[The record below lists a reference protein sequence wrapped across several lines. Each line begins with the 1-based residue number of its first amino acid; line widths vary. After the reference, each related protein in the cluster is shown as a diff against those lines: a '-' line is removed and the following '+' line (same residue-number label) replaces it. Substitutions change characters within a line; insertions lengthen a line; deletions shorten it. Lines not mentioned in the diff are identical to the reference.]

1 MRLTFCILLITA
13 TFLFADGRFYRQYW
27 AEFDENISNHKDGRW
42 RVNDPQLALHDTFG
56 KRSEALANGLVLLN
70 APESLFDLEYGEL
83 YLEMWGGHP
92 HTTNKRVT
100 ANGKSVYDIPDFGA
114 SDGHCV
120 YAYPSIKIEPAHLVN
135 GVNALQFS
143 CDRGHG
149 FWGHFIMDNVA
160 LRCVY
165 KPDSLIKRFPE
176 LEKFSARVNA
186 PAVIQ
191 NERADVSLDI
201 PAEFIS
207 HIESVEFLGK
217 YIGFDENGN
226 VENSD
231 WHGYTFK
238 RAWTHTL
245 GNVTEAPFSVEW
257 NTENIPDQSEPMQFK
272 AIIKMKNGLFY
283 ETDATSG
290 SLLKRDRESVKLFYC
305 NEAPVPFW
313 SRAENLN
320 VGKMYIP
327 VEPKNIISAQLQ
339 IKIWDGGEG
348 DVAEPFKIN
357 GFAYP
362 ITSKKA
368 IHDVVHSVLE
378 IDPSHLVKGDNEITL
393 LSDTHHHGIEVLRPG
408 PCLILRMENK

>member
-1 MRLTFCILLITA
+1 
-13 TFLFADGRFYRQYW
+13 
-27 AEFDENISNHKDGRW
+27 
-42 RVNDPQLALHDTFG
+42 
-56 KRSEALANGLVLLN
+56 
-70 APESLFDLEYGEL
+70 
-83 YLEMWGGHP
+83 
-92 HTTNKRVT
+92 
-100 ANGKSVYDIPDFGA
+100 
-114 SDGHCV
+114 
-120 YAYPSIKIEPAHLVN
+120 
-135 GVNALQFS
+135 
-143 CDRGHG
+143 
-149 FWGHFIMDNVA
+149 
-160 LRCVY
+160 
-165 KPDSLIKRFPE
+165 
-176 LEKFSARVNA
+176 
-186 PAVIQ
+186 
-191 NERADVSLDI
+191 
-201 PAEFIS
+201 
-207 HIESVEFLGK
+207 
-217 YIGFDENGN
+217 
-226 VENSD
+226 
-231 WHGYTFK
+231 
-238 RAWTHTL
+238 
-245 GNVTEAPFSVEW
+245 
-257 NTENIPDQSEPMQFK
+257 MQFK